1 MICEAV
7 GENKNMNSRRFK
19 DIYFQGISRS
29 V

>member
-1 MICEAV
+1 MICKAD
-7 GENKNMNSRRFK
+7 GGNKNMNSRRFK